1 MQQMPQWKV
10 SDLHSNYKR
19 GILLS
24 VDVVCG
30 AALNAYAGAV
40 MHYPVYTTNSATG
53 WVYPT

>member
-1 MQQMPQWKV
+1 MQQMPQFKV

-30 AALNAYAGAV
+30 AAINAYAGSV
-40 MHYPVYTTNSATG
+40 MHYPVYATNSATG
-53 WVYPT
+53 WVYPS